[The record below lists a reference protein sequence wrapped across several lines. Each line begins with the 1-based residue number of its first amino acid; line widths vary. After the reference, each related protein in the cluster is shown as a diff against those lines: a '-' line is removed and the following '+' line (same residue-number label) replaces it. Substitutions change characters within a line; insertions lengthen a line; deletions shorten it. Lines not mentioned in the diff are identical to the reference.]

1 MFSSSLTLI
10 ILYLVFKYIVAWIEY
25 YNNTDDRL
33 QKSIWRYSYDYPV
46 IGKRDISDLDD
57 KKFVKLRRFRNLI
70 VTLMYCTVFTF
81 FIVFMMCIY
90 CSASMLPC
98 GRYYYEPEGGY
109 VGNP

>member
-10 ILYLVFKYIVAWIEY
+10 ILYLIFKYIVAWIEY

-33 QKSIWRYSYDYPV
+33 QKSVWRYSYDYPV

-57 KKFVKLRRFRNLI
+57 KKFVRLRRFRNLI

-81 FIVFMMCIY
+81 FIVFMSFTSHLLI
-90 CSASMLPC
+90 LIL
-98 GRYYYEPEGGY
+98 
-109 VGNP
+109 N